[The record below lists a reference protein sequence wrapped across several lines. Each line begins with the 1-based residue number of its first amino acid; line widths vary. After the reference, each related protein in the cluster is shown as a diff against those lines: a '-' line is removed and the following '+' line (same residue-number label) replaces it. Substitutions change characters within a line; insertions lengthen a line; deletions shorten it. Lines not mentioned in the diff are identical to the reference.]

1 MAHDVFLSH
10 SVKDKTVAEAIMGRL
25 ESESVTCWMA
35 PRDVVPGADWGESI
49 INAIESSRIM
59 VLIFSQSANASPQIK
74 REVERAVNKGVYII
88 PFRVEDIPP
97 ARALEYFISTSQWM
111 DAFSPPLERHLDT
124 LTKTVKAVL
133 RSPPPPDAFVPAQSE
148 RKNPMLIGRTSRPA
162 TRKLTLIA
170 ASIALAMIVGGAGWY
185 LGQKKHASPSH
196 SSVPAQAD
204 SQVAIAPTGDEAA
217 SKQPEAKAVQSHG
230 KAVKNSAVLPA
241 EDVANAAQ
249 TEQEVSANEGY
260 GDKNSETPGLASK
273 LVTGVTGGGPR
284 PQAIPKIA
292 GKWRD
297 SDSQA
302 FSQITQDGNTFRFA
316 RWGTLTNG
324 SRFQSSGRGT
334 ISGQR
339 FTSTYYAQYQT
350 GEESSGEC
358 SGSISGDGMHIQ
370 LECSDSLFGGF
381 AGAANRE

>member
-1 MAHDVFLSH
+1 MTQDVFLSH
-10 SVKDKTVAEAIMGRL
+10 SVKDKTVAEAIVGQL

-97 ARALEYFISTSQWM
+97 AKALEYFISTSQWM
-111 DAFSPPLERHLDT
+111 DAFSSPLEQHLDT

-133 RSPPPPDAFVPAQSE
+133 RSPPPPDAIVPAQSE
-148 RKNPMLIGRTSRPA
+148 RKNPIVSGRTSRPA

-185 LGQKKHASPSH
+185 LGQKKHAPPSQ

-204 SQVAIAPTGDEAA
+204 GQVAIAPTGDEAA
-217 SKQPEAKAVQSHG
+217 RKQPEANAGQSYS
-230 KAVKNSAVLPA
+230 KAVKNSAVLHA

-249 TEQEVSANEGY
+249 AEQEASANAGY
-260 GDKNSETPGLASK
+260 GATNSETPGLTSK
-273 LVTGVTGGGPR
+273 LVSEGGPW
-284 PQAIPKIA
+284 PQAILKIA

-297 SDSQA
+297 NDSRA
-302 FSQITQDGNTFRFA
+302 VSQITQDGNTFRFA

-324 SRFQSSGRGT
+324 TRFQSSGRGT

-350 GEESSGEC
+350 GEDSSGEC

-370 LECSDSLFGGF
+370 LECSDSLFGAF
-381 AGAANRE
+381 AGAANRQ

>member
-10 SVKDKTVAEAIMGRL
+10 SVKDKTVAEAIVGRL
-25 ESESVTCWMA
+25 ESESVTCWIA

-124 LTKTVKAVL
+124 LTQTVKAVL
-133 RSPPPPDAFVPAQSE
+133 RSPPPADVFVSAQSE
-148 RKNPMLIGRTSRPA
+148 RKNPMLIAQTSRPA
-162 TRKLTLIA
+162 TRTLILIA
-170 ASIALAMIVGGAGWY
+170 ASITLAMIVGGAGWY
-185 LGQKKHASPSH
+185 LGQKHTSPSH
-196 SSVPAQAD
+196 SSVPARAD
-204 SQVAIAPTGDEAA
+204 SQVALAPTGDEAA
-217 SKQPEAKAVQSHG
+217 GKQPETNAAQPRG
-230 KAVKNSAVLPA
+230 KVMKNSTALPA
-241 EDVANAAQ
+241 ADVANAAQ
-249 TEQEVSANEGY
+249 AEQEVSANGGY
-260 GDKNSETPGLASK
+260 GATNSETPGLASK
-273 LVTGVTGGGPR
+273 LVTGSGPS

-297 SDSQA
+297 SDSGA

-324 SRFQSSGRGT
+324 TRFQSSGRGT

-339 FTSTYYAQYQT
+339 FISTYYAQYQS
-350 GEESSGEC
+350 GENSSGEC

-370 LECSDSLFGGF
+370 LECSDSLFGTF

>member
-10 SVKDKTVAEAIMGRL
+10 SVKDKTVAGAIVGRL

-49 INAIESSRIM
+49 IDAIESSRIM
-59 VLIFSQSANASPQIK
+59 VLLFSESANASPQIK

-97 ARALEYFISTSQWM
+97 TRALEYFISTSQWM

-133 RSPPPPDAFVPAQSE
+133 RSPPPPEAFVPAQSE
-148 RKNPMLIGRTSRPA
+148 RKNPELIGQTSRPA
-162 TRKLTLIA
+162 TRKLALIV
-170 ASIALAMIVGGAGWY
+170 ASIVLAMIVGGAGWY
-185 LGQKKHASPSH
+185 LGQKKHASPIY

-204 SQVAIAPTGDEAA
+204 SQVAIAPTVNETA
-217 SKQPEAKAVQSHG
+217 SKRLEANSVQSRG
-230 KAVKNSAVLPA
+230 EAVKKSALPPA
-241 EDVANAAQ
+241 EDVANAAPA
-249 TEQEVSANEGY
+249 EQGVSANEGY
-260 GDKNSETPGLASK
+260 AATNSETPGLASK
-273 LVTGVTGGGPR
+273 LVTAVTGGGPW
-284 PQAIPKIA
+284 PQAIPKIT

-297 SDSQA
+297 SDSRA
-302 FSQITQDGNTFRFA
+302 VSQITQDGNTFRFA

-324 SRFQSSGRGT
+324 TQFQSSGRGT

-339 FTSTYYAQYQT
+339 FTSTYYAQYQS
-350 GEESSGEC
+350 GEDSSGKC

-370 LECSDSLFGGF
+370 LECSDSLFGTF
-381 AGAANRE
+381 AGSANRE

>member
-10 SVKDKTVAEAIMGRL
+10 SVKDKTVAEAIVGRL

-49 INAIESSRIM
+49 INALESSRIM

-111 DAFSPPLERHLDT
+111 DAFSPPLERHVDT

-133 RSPPPPDAFVPAQSE
+133 RSPPLPDAFVPAQSE
-148 RKNPMLIGRTSRPA
+148 RKNPILIDRTSRPA
-162 TRKLTLIA
+162 TRKLILIA

-196 SSVPAQAD
+196 SSVPAQAG
-204 SQVAIAPTGDEAA
+204 SQVAIAPKGDEAA
-217 SKQPEAKAVQSHG
+217 SKRPEANAVQSQG
-230 KAVKNSAVLPA
+230 NAVKNSALLSA
-241 EDVANAAQ
+241 EDVAKAAQ

-260 GDKNSETPGLASK
+260 GATNSERPGLASK
-273 LVTGVTGGGPR
+273 LVTGVTGGGPWPR
-284 PQAIPKIA
+284 AKIA

-297 SDSQA
+297 SDSRA
-302 FSQITQDGNTFRFA
+302 ASQITQDGNTFRFA
-316 RWGTLTNG
+316 RWGALPNG
-324 SRFQSSGRGT
+324 TRFQSSGRGT

-350 GEESSGEC
+350 GEDSSGEC
-358 SGSISGDGMHIQ
+358 SGSISGDEMHIQ
-370 LECSDSLFGGF
+370 LECTDSLFGTF
-381 AGAANRE
+381 AGTANRE